1 MQIPRLYKRPSRR
14 NWRIEYYDET
24 NRRREVSTGTEDEKS
39 ALLELA
45 RFIEIEEEERLSV
58 APFVVECLEYYS
70 ERHETKGSYK
80 VQNDKNIISFFGKIP
95 ANSISR
101 NTCRSYIKF
110 RTNQEYKRTGW
121 KDSKSVSVDTAGR
134 EIRALAAAINFCVK
148 EKFCPSGA
156 AFYYPTIQSKGKK
169 HITKEEARLIFSQCP
184 SFHIKLFM
192 LIALGSGHRMSA
204 ILGLTWARVS
214 AGTINFIDPNRAQTN
229 KRRGQVPII
238 EGSDLYYMLSE
249 ARAAAQTDYVVE
261 HNGKPVKSVRH
272 AIEVAGQRVGIDYL
286 TPHIL
291 KHSACVWMAED
302 GVPLADIADLTV
314 TDIKTIMDNYMIF
327 TPARGQRAVS
337 ATQF

>member
-1 MQIPRLYKRPSRR
+1 MCIRDR
-14 NWRIEYYDET
+14 
-24 NRRREVSTGTEDEKS
+24 
-39 ALLELA
+39 
-45 RFIEIEEEERLSV
+45 
-58 APFVVECLEYYS
+58 
-70 ERHETKGSYK
+70 TKGSYK

-156 AFYYPTIQSKGKK
+156 AFYYPAIQSKGKK

>member
-1 MQIPRLYKRPSRR
+1 M
-14 NWRIEYYDET
+14 
-24 NRRREVSTGTEDEKS
+24 
-39 ALLELA
+39 
-45 RFIEIEEEERLSV
+45 
-58 APFVVECLEYYS
+58 
-70 ERHETKGSYK
+70 
-80 VQNDKNIISFFGKIP
+80 
-95 ANSISR
+95 
-101 NTCRSYIKF
+101 
-110 RTNQEYKRTGW
+110 
-121 KDSKSVSVDTAGR
+121 DTAGR

-148 EKFCPSGA
+148 EKFCPSGSV
-156 AFYYPTIQSKGKK
+156 FFYPTIQSKGKK
-169 HITKEEARLIFSQCP
+169 HITKQEARLVCSEGP

-192 LIALGSGHRMSA
+192 LIALGSGHRMGA
-204 ILGLTWARVS
+204 ILGLTWERVN

-238 EGSDLYYMLSE
+238 EGSDLYFMLSE
-249 ARAAAQTDYVVE
+249 ARVAAQTDYVIE

-272 AIEVAGQRVGIDYL
+272 AIEAAGLRVGIDHL

>member
-1 MQIPRLYKRPSRR
+1 MHIPRIYRRPTSSIWQIR
-14 NWRIEYYDET
+14 YYDKN
-24 NRRREVSTGTEDEKS
+24 NRRRELSTGTKDEKS

-45 RFIEIEEEERLSV
+45 RFIKLEEEERLSV
-58 APFVVECLEYYS
+58 APSLVECLEYYA
-70 ERHETKGSYK
+70 ERHKTKGRTK
-80 VQNDKNIISFFGKIP
+80 VENDKNIISFFGQIP
-95 ANSISR
+95 PNAISR
-101 NTCRSYIKF
+101 NTCRNYLKHRTSQKF
-110 RTNQEYKRTGW
+110 KRKGW
-121 KDSKSVSVDTAGR
+121 AKEKNVSEASAAR
-134 EIRALAAAINFCVK
+134 EIRSLAAAINFCVK

-156 AFYYPTIQSKGKK
+156 VFYSPTIQSKGKK
-169 HITKEEARLIFSQCP
+169 YITKKEARLIFSQCP

-204 ILGLTWARVS
+204 VLGLTWDRVN
-214 AGTINFIDPNRAQTN
+214 AGTINFIDPNKEQTN

-249 ARAAAQTDYVVE
+249 ARVAAETDFVIE
-261 HNGKPVKSVRH
+261 HNGKPVKTVRRG
-272 AIEVAGQRVGIDYL
+272 IEVAGQRVGIDYL